1 MKKVLLSAA
10 FIAASFTSIAQVGI
24 GTTMPHASAALE
36 VDSNTYRLVTP
47 AYDYCTT

>member
-24 GTTMPHASAALE
+24 GTTMPDASAALE
-36 VDSNTYRLVTP
+36 YKLPPRDFYHPV
-47 AYDYCTT
+47 